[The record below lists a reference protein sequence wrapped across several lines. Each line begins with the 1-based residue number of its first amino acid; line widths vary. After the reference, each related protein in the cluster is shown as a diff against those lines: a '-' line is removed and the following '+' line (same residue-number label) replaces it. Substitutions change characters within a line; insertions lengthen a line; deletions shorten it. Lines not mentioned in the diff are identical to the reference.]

1 MHATPQ
7 DVPLRTGVAMFQCSL
22 FEEAGGIRDLR
33 STLGRFAKDNRHP
46 HQSQLVLSE
55 PLHLFNCRV
64 HYCCPDAAAL
74 KRLEGLVF
82 SPLGMQLRDCS
93 PEPLIVLGLLWR
105 YVGLD
110 INSRCDGLGRA
121 AAT

>member
-82 SPLGMQLRDCS
+82 SPLGMQLRDHS
-93 PEPLIVLGLLWR
+93 PEPPLR
-105 YVGLD
+105 RSVGLD
-110 INSRCDGLGRA
+110 INRRCVGLGRA